1 MKTRNQYF
9 LKRAALFYFLSLLLC
24 TAVFSRR
31 IMPWY
36 SFVSGIGSI
45 ALFFL
50 LSVKWEREWRKKD
63 DKKFERSVFFSA
75 LVIRLAWILLYN
87 AFTNIVWESPWEQP
101 MGTSMDSTGYYETA
115 VWAKELFDNGLGSVF
130 FDYIL
135 QTSIS
140 DAGYPL
146 LLLLFNSISGSS
158 ILFTRIPNALF
169 DAWTAVLVY
178 RLAKRNFDIKTA
190 HVASIYTVLMPI
202 LIFYTGV
209 TMKETVM
216 LMLTMWG
223 LDLGDRIIREQ
234 KLDVWKIV
242 AFALIAFLLYLFRD
256 VLTWVL
262 LIALFGAYS
271 ISSPRIKQA
280 SQRTI
285 ILVLIVSVVMIVA
298 GGTIL
303 QQYEAIESQIS
314 MTEDNFVHRSNTNAL
329 VSGLTKGIFAPL
341 MFTIPFPTM
350 VDVPGQYIQAIQN
363 GGFFL
368 KNILSFFCVFG
379 IIDLF
384 RKSNW
389 RNSSFLLEFLIGY
402 LIVLGVSS
410 FAHSGR
416 FHHPVICIEL
426 IFAAYGMQAVRT
438 IRQAKMF
445 NLLFM
450 LEVVFVVGW
459 NWFKLAGRG
468 L

>member
-9 LKRAALFYFLSLLLC
+9 LKRAVFYYFLALLC
-24 TAVFSRR
+24 CTAIFARR
-31 IMPWY
+31 IMFWY
-36 SFVSGIGSI
+36 SYVSGIGSI
-45 ALFFL
+45 ALFYF
-50 LSVKWEREWRKKD
+50 LSVKWERDWKNKD
-63 DKKFERSVFFSA
+63 EKRFERSVFLSA
-75 LVIRLAWILLYN
+75 LLIRLVWILLYN
-87 AFTNIVWESPWEQP
+87 AFTNNVWESPWEQP
-101 MGTSMDSTGYYETA
+101 LGTSMDSYAYYDTA

-130 FDYIL
+130 FDFIL

-169 DAWTAVLVY
+169 DAWTAVLAY
-178 RLAKRNFDIKTA
+178 RIAKRNFDIKTA
-190 HVASIYTVLMPI
+190 QVASIYTVLMPM
-202 LIFYTGV
+202 LIFYSGV
-209 TMKETVM
+209 TMKESVM

-223 LDLGDRIIREQ
+223 LDLGDRIIREHRFNF
-234 KLDVWKIV
+234 WRIM

-262 LIALFGAYS
+262 LIAFITAFAL
-271 ISSPRIKQA
+271 SSPRVKQA

-285 ILVLIVSVVMIVA
+285 ILILVVSVVLIVA
-298 GGTIL
+298 GGTIM
-303 QQYEAIESQIS
+303 QQYEAVESQIA
-314 MTEDNFVHRSNTNAL
+314 MTEDNFMYRSNTNAL
-329 VSGLTKGIFAPL
+329 VSGLTKGVFAPL

-350 VDVPGQYIQAIQN
+350 VDVPGQYVQAIQN

-384 RKSNW
+384 RRSKW
-389 RNSSFLLEFLIGY
+389 RNSSFLLEFLVGY

-416 FHHPVICIEL
+416 FHHPVICVEL
-426 IFAAYGMQAVRT
+426 IFAAYGMQAIRT
-438 IRQAKMF
+438 IRQVKMF
-445 NLLFM
+445 NFLFF
-450 LEVVFVVGW
+450 LEVVFVIGW

>member
-9 LKRAALFYFLSLLLC
+9 LKRALLYYLLALLC
-24 TAVFSRR
+24 CTAIFVRR

-36 SFVSGIGSI
+36 SFVSGIGSVI
-45 ALFFL
+45 LFYFL
-50 LSVKWEREWRKKD
+50 SIKWEREWKNKN
-63 DKKFERSVFFSA
+63 DKKFERRIFWSA
-75 LVIRLAWILLYN
+75 LVIRLVWILLYN
-87 AFTNIVWESPWEQP
+87 AFTNIVWGSQWEQP
-101 MGTSMDSTGYYETA
+101 SDASMDSVAYYRTA
-115 VWAKELFDNGLGSVF
+115 LWAKELFDIGQGAVF
-130 FDYIL
+130 WGYIL

-140 DAGYPL
+140 DMGYPL
-146 LLLLFNSISGSS
+146 LLVLFNTISGSS

-178 RLAKRNFDIKTA
+178 RIAKRNFDEKTA
-190 HVASIYTVLMPI
+190 QVASIYTVLMPM
-202 LIFYTGV
+202 LIFYTGA
-209 TMKETVM
+209 TMKESVM

-223 LDLGDRIIREQ
+223 LDLGDRIIRDHR
-234 KLDVWKIV
+234 LDVLKIV
-242 AFALIAFLLYLFRD
+242 GFAVIAFLLYLFRD

-262 LIALFGAYS
+262 LIAIFGAYA

-285 ILVLIVSVVMIVA
+285 ILVLVASVVMIVA

-303 QQYEAIESQIS
+303 QQYEAVESQIA
-314 MTEDNFVHRSNTNAL
+314 MTEDNFVNRSNTNAL
-329 VSGLTKGIFAPL
+329 VSGLTKGMFAPL

-363 GGFFL
+363 GGFFI
-368 KNILSFFCVFG
+368 KNILSFFCIFG
-379 IIDLF
+379 IIDLL
-384 RKSNW
+384 RKSKW

-402 LIVLGVSS
+402 LIVLAMSS

-426 IFAAYGMQAVRT
+426 ILAAYGMQAIRT

-445 NLLFM
+445 NLFFI
-450 LEVVFVVGW
+450 LEVIFVIGW

>member
-9 LKRAALFYFLSLLLC
+9 LKRAALYYFLSLLLC
-24 TAVFSRR
+24 SVIFSRR

-45 ALFFL
+45 FLFCF
-50 LSVKWEREWRKKD
+50 LSVKWVKDWKNKD
-63 DKKFERSVFFSA
+63 DKKFERRVFWSA
-75 LVIRLAWILLYN
+75 LVIRLIWILLYN

-101 MGTSMDSTGYYETA
+101 LEAKMDSYAYFYTA
-115 VWAKELFDNGLGSVF
+115 VWAKELLDNGQGALF
-130 FDYIL
+130 LDYIL
-135 QTSIS
+135 QTSVS
-140 DAGYPL
+140 DMGYPL
-146 LLLLFNSISGSS
+146 LLMLFNAISDSS

-178 RLAKRNFDIKTA
+178 RITKRNFDVKSA
-190 HVASIYTVLMPI
+190 QVASIYTVLMPV
-202 LIFYTGV
+202 LIFYTGA
-209 TMKETVM
+209 TMKESVM

-223 LDLGDRIIREQ
+223 LDLGDRIIRDSR
-234 KLDVWKIV
+234 LDVLKIIG
-242 AFALIAFLLYLFRD
+242 FAVIAFLLYLFRD

-262 LIALFGAYS
+262 LIAIFGAYA

-285 ILVLIVSVVMIVA
+285 ILVLVASVVMIVA

-303 QQYEAIESQIS
+303 QQYEAVESQLAV
-314 MTEDNFVHRSNTNAL
+314 TEENFVYRSNTNAL
-329 VSGLTKGIFAPL
+329 VSGLTKGMFAPL

-368 KNILSFFCVFG
+368 KNILSFFCIFG
-379 IIDLF
+379 IIVLL
-384 RKSNW
+384 RKSKW

-402 LIVLGVSS
+402 IIVLGMSS

-416 FHHPVICIEL
+416 FHHPVICVEI
-426 IFAAYGMQAVRT
+426 IFAAYGMQAIST

-445 NLLFM
+445 NLFFIF
-450 LEVVFVVGW
+450 EVIFVIGW
-459 NWFKLAGRG
+459 NWFKLTGRG

>member
-9 LKRAALFYFLSLLLC
+9 LKRAALYYFLSLLLC
-24 TAVFSRR
+24 TVIFIRR

-36 SFVSGIGSI
+36 SFVSGIGGMI
-45 ALFFL
+45 LFCL
-50 LSVKWEREWRKKD
+50 LSVQWEKEWKNKD
-63 DKKFERSVFFSA
+63 DKKFERRVFWSA
-75 LVIRLAWILLYN
+75 LAIRLSWILLYN

-101 MGTSMDSTGYYETA
+101 IGTYMDSTGYFETA
-115 VWAKELFDNGLGSVF
+115 VWAKEMFNNGLWSVV
-130 FDYIL
+130 FDFML

-146 LLLLFNSISGSS
+146 LLVLINSISGDS

-178 RLAKRNFDIKTA
+178 RIAKRNFDVKTA
-190 HVASIYTVLMPI
+190 QIASIYTVLMPM

-216 LMLTMWG
+216 LMLIMWG
-223 LDLGDRIIREQ
+223 LDLGDRIIRDSR
-234 KLDVWKIV
+234 LDVLKIIGFTV
-242 AFALIAFLLYLFRD
+242 IAFLLYLFRD

-262 LIALFGAYS
+262 LIAIFGAYA

-285 ILVLIVSVVMIVA
+285 ILVLVVSVVMIVA

-303 QQYEAIESQIS
+303 RQYEAVESQLA
-314 MTEDNFVHRSNTNAL
+314 MTEDNFIHRSNTNAL
-329 VSGLTKGIFAPL
+329 VSGLTKGMFAPL

-350 VDVPGQYIQAIQN
+350 VDIPGQYVQAIQN
-363 GGFFL
+363 GGFFI

-379 IIDLF
+379 IIDLL
-384 RKSNW
+384 RKGKW

-402 LIVLGVSS
+402 LIVLGMSS

-416 FHHPVICIEL
+416 FHHPVICVEI
-426 IFAAYGMQAVRT
+426 IFAAYGMQAIST

-445 NLLFM
+445 NLFFI
-450 LEVVFVVGW
+450 LEVIFVIGW